1 MAPVRVS
8 PAIKGSIRLIVNA
21 DAVLYPRDQANI
33 MPKISAPV
41 RRFLVN
47 RGDHVKQG
55 QLLAELENRDLVAA
69 AQESRGQY
77 EQAQS
82 NYRSTTAAGVP
93 EQMTKAQTD
102 VDAAR
107 ETMDAAK
114 RLLDNRQQLFKDGA
128 LARKLVDEAQVAYAQ
143 AKAQFDTAQQHLQAL
158 QSVGKKEQINTAAAQ
173 VEAAKGHYDSAQA
186 QVSYAEIRSPIN
198 GVITDRPVYPG
209 EMAAAGAP
217 LLTVMDLSKVVA
229 RVNMAQDQAK
239 NVKVGNEATITPAD
253 GGELV
258 TGKVT
263 IVSPASDP
271 NSTTVQVWVQAD
283 NPGER
288 MHAGQAVHVSI
299 VAATLEG
306 ATLIPAAAVLP
317 NAEGE
322 TIVLVV
328 DDKNV
333 AHEKVVQIGLREPE
347 MVQIVAGVEIG
358 QRVVTQGGLGLEDKT
373 KVRVMKPW
381 REGRR
386 REGRSGRGKELMS
399 AELSGE
405 HWTARHGKPIIFVIL
420 TLVACGV
427 YLATTIPVAVFPEV
441 DFPRV
446 LVGVDNGVAPID
458 QMQVTVTRPIEE
470 ALNTVQ
476 GLERVQSI
484 TSRGTAEIDLF
495 FSWKVDMFQTLAARQ
510 RRARARAAGAAA
522 DREGHRQPPDVRRV
536 PDHGLQPD
544 VGHGAPDEAVGAG
557 HL

>member
-1 MAPVRVS
+1 MFRPTYTPHATHQAYLPYPTRLTCLAVCCALLGLTLASCKKAEAPAEVVAPVRVS

-33 MPKISAPV
+33 VPKISAPV

-55 QLLAELENRDLVAA
+55 QLLAELENSDLAAA

-82 NYRSTTAAGVP
+82 NYRSTTTAGVP

-107 ETMDAAK
+107 EAMDAAK
-114 RLLDNRQQLFKDGA
+114 KLLDNRQQLFKDGA
-128 LARKLVDEAQVAYAQ
+128 LARKLVDEAQVGAAQ
-143 AKAQFDTAQQHLQAL
+143 AKANHDTALQHLQAL
-158 QSVGKKEQINTAAAQ
+158 QSVGRQEQVNTAAAQ
-173 VEAAKGHYDSAQA
+173 VAAAKGHYDGAEA
-186 QVSYAEIRSPIN
+186 QVRYAEVRSPIN

-209 EMAAAGAP
+209 EMASAGAP
-217 LLTVMDLSKVVA
+217 LLTVMDMSKVVA

-258 TGKVT
+258 TGRVT

-328 DDKNV
+328 DDKNI
-333 AHEKVVQIGLREPE
+333 AHEHVIQIGLREPE
-347 MVQIVAGVEIG
+347 MVQIVAGVELG
-358 QRVVTQGGLGLEDKT
+358 QRVVTQGGLGLEDKAR
-373 KVRVMKPW
+373 VRVMKP
-381 REGRR
+381 
-386 REGRSGRGKELMS
+386 
-399 AELSGE
+399 GE
-405 HWTARHGKPIIFVIL
+405 K
-420 TLVACGV
+420 
-427 YLATTIPVAVFPEV
+427 
-441 DFPRV
+441 
-446 LVGVDNGVAPID
+446 
-458 QMQVTVTRPIEE
+458 
-470 ALNTVQ
+470 
-476 GLERVQSI
+476 
-484 TSRGTAEIDLF
+484 
-495 FSWKVDMFQTLAARQ
+495 
-510 RRARARAAGAAA
+510 AAG
-522 DREGHRQPPDVRRV
+522 EK
-536 PDHGLQPD
+536 
-544 VGHGAPDEAVGAG
+544 DEADEGKN
-557 HL
+557 